1 MFKHILLPTDGSPLS
16 EVAVKKGMQFAK
28 SIGARVTGLYVIAPF
43 RFLWRSD
50 ETVTPR
56 PWVKSEE
63 GGAKEQYE
71 KDSQMQAQSYLSVI
85 SNAAKEQGVICDCVS
100 ETNAHPSAAIVE
112 AAEKRGCDLI
122 MMASHG
128 RRGLQAVLIGSET
141 TKVLTHTKIPVLV
154 LR

>member
-16 EVAVKKGMQFAK
+16 EVAVKKGLQFAK
-28 SIGARVTGLYVIAPF
+28 SIGARVTGLHVIAPF
-43 RFLWRSD
+43 RFWGRSD
-50 ETVTPR
+50 EAVTPR
-56 PWVKSEE
+56 PWITGEE
-63 GGAKEQYE
+63 SSAKEQYE
-71 KDSQMQAQSYLSVI
+71 KDSRMQAQNYLSAI

-100 ETNAHPSAAIVE
+100 ETHAHPYAAIVE

-128 RRGLQAVLIGSET
+128 RRGVQAVLIGSET

>member
-16 EVAVKKGMQFAK
+16 EVAVKKGLQFAK

-43 RFLWRSD
+43 SFLWRSD

-56 PWVKSEE
+56 PWVTSEKT
-63 GGAKEQYE
+63 GAKEEYE
-71 KDSQMQAQSYLSVI
+71 KTSQTQAQNYLSVI
-85 SNAAKEQGVICDCVS
+85 SNAAKQEGIICDGVS
-100 ETNAHPSAAIVE
+100 ETNAHPYAAIVE

-128 RRGLQAVLIGSET
+128 RRGVQGVLIGSET
-141 TKVLTHTKIPVLV
+141 TKVLTHSKVPVLV

>member
-1 MFKHILLPTDGSPLS
+1 MRTGHKEVPMFKHILLPTDGSPLS
-16 EVAVKKGMQFAK
+16 EVAVKKGVQFAK

-43 RFLWRSD
+43 RLFGRRGEMISD
-50 ETVTPR
+50 S
-56 PWVKSEE
+56 KQ
-63 GGAKEQYE
+63 QYE
-71 KDSQMQAQSYLSVI
+71 KDSQADAQSYLSVI
-85 SNAAKEQGVICDCVS
+85 SAAAKEAGVTYDGVAD
-100 ETNAHPSAAIVE
+100 TNAHPYAAIVE

-128 RRGLQAVLIGSET
+128 RRGVQAVLIGSET